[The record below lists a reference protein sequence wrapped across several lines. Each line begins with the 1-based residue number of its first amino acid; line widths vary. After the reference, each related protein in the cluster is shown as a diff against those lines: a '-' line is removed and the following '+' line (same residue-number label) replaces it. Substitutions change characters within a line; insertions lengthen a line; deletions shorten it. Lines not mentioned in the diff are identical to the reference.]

1 MPSAQRLVVLVA
13 VAVASFWQGD
23 ARATALQVEPVSV
36 RLTPTTRSAVLRLS
50 NQGAMP
56 LNVQVRAFR
65 WQQVD
70 GEDQLSATDA
80 LLVSPPIQQLDANGV
95 QIVRVLLAETLSSEE
110 ELSFRLIVDE
120 LPGEPRADGQVQML
134 IRYSIPVTF
143 RPAGLGPAK
152 LSFQLDLT
160 QEHAT
165 IEASNSGE
173 QSAQLSAMRLTS
185 LSGDV
190 IELNAGLFG
199 YVLAGQ
205 TRRWPI
211 RLSDNASIDQI
222 TGVAAN
228 VDGQARAFELQ
239 VSR

>member
-1 MPSAQRLVVLVA
+1 MPLARHLVLLAA
-13 VAVASFWQGD
+13 VAFAFFWQGD
-23 ARATALQVEPVSV
+23 ARASALQLEPVSV
-36 RLTPTTRSAVLRLS
+36 RLTPTTRSAVLRLR
-50 NQGAMP
+50 NQSDVPM
-56 LNVQVRAFR
+56 NVQVRAFR

-95 QIVRVLLAETLSSEE
+95 QIVRVLLAETLTSEE

-134 IRYSIPVTF
+134 IRYSLPVTF
-143 RPAGLGPAK
+143 RPGDLGPAK

-160 QEHAT
+160 QEHPT
-165 IEASNSGE
+165 IEASNSGAK
-173 QSAQLSAMRLTS
+173 STQLSAMRLTS
-185 LSGDV
+185 ASGDV
-190 IELNAGLFG
+190 IELSAGLFG

-211 RLSDNASIDQI
+211 RLADKASIDQI

-239 VSR
+239 TSR